1 MLFVSFVV
9 HMNILIVKLSALGD
23 VVQTIPAFEALRSHY
38 PAAHISW
45 LVEEGAAELL
55 EYYPGLDEAY
65 VCHREFWLKK
75 LRKPL
80 FWPAVALDIIQ
91 FTRRL
96 RSRYYDVIID
106 FQGLLKSAIWVGLAR
121 GARKIGFDGT
131 REGSWRFLNERLP
144 PYDPDRHAL
153 DRYLDVARYLGAEVE
168 EVLVRDLWTPA
179 EEHQFKNRINQV
191 TRNGATPLVV
201 CHPMSRWQTKLWPE
215 AKFARLATE
224 MVERLQAT
232 VVFTGSTEDRDE
244 ITAVLHQAGGS
255 GIYNW
260 AGTTNL
266 RELAYLCKKAIVVI
280 STDSGPMHLAAV
292 LGTPVVALFGPTA
305 PWRTGP
311 YGNKH
316 RVLSMARDCS
326 PCFQRSCETVEC
338 MRAIEVDDVFRA
350 VVEQLDEE

>member
-1 MLFVSFVV
+1 
-9 HMNILIVKLSALGD
+9 MNILIVKLSALGD
-23 VVQTIPAFEALRSHY
+23 VVQTLPAFEALRNHY
-38 PAAHISW
+38 PTAHISW

-55 EYYPGLDEAY
+55 EYYPGLDEVY
-65 VCHREFWLKK
+65 VCHRKSWLQR
-75 LRKPL
+75 LRNPL
-80 FWPAVALDIIQ
+80 FWPALCLDIIR
-91 FTRRL
+91 FSRGL
-96 RSRYYDVIID
+96 RSRYFDVIID

-168 EVLVRDLWTPA
+168 EILVHDPWTLA
-179 EEHQFKNRINQV
+179 EEQQFRNRLNQV
-191 TRNGATPLVV
+191 IGNGESPLVV
-201 CHPMSRWQTKLWPE
+201 CHPVSRWQTKLWPNS
-215 AKFARLATE
+215 KFARLAAE

-232 VVFTGSTEDRDE
+232 VVFTGSEKDRDE
-244 ITAVLHQAGGS
+244 IAAVMRQAGLS
-255 GIYNW
+255 GLHNW

-266 RELAYLCKKAIVVI
+266 RELAYLCKRAAVVI

-316 RVLSMARDCS
+316 QVLRMELDCS
-326 PCFQRSCETVEC
+326 PCFQRNCETVEC
-338 MRAIEVDDVFRA
+338 MTAIEVDDVFRA
-350 VVEQLDEE
+350 VVEQLNKE

>member
-1 MLFVSFVV
+1 
-9 HMNILIVKLSALGD
+9 MNILIVKLSALGD
-23 VVQTIPAFEALRSHY
+23 VVQTIPAFEALRNHY
-38 PAAHISW
+38 PTAHIAW

-55 EYYPGLDEAY
+55 EYYPGLDQVY
-65 VCHREFWLKK
+65 VCPRKSWLKK

-80 FWPAVALDIIQ
+80 LWPAVCLDIIR
-91 FTRRL
+91 FFRRL
-96 RSRYYDVIID
+96 RRCHYDVIID
-106 FQGLLKSAIWVGLAR
+106 FQGLLKSAIWMGLAR

-153 DRYLDVARYLGAEVE
+153 DRYLDVARYLGAKKGS
-168 EVLVRDLWTPA
+168 VLAHDPWTPV
-179 EEHQFKNRINQV
+179 EEHQFSNRLNIV
-191 TRNGATPLVV
+191 TRNDGSPLVV
-201 CHPMSRWQTKLWPE
+201 CHPVSRWQTKLWPE
-215 AKFARLATE
+215 AKFARLASE

-232 VVFTGSTEDRDE
+232 VVFTGSAEDRDK
-244 ITAVLHQAGGS
+244 IDAVVHEAGGS

-266 RELAYLCKKAIVVI
+266 RELAYLCKRATVVI

-311 YGNKH
+311 YGNNH
-316 RVLSMARDCS
+316 RVLRMERDCS
-326 PCFQRSCETVEC
+326 PCFQRNCETIEC
-338 MRAIEVDDVFRA
+338 MTGIEVEDVFKA
-350 VVEQLDEE
+350 VVEQLEKE